1 VSTPGSGKLTQQ
13 SSLRVPES
21 APQGTDGAP
30 SFRRAGTIHGL
41 FSWCVREFP
50 GATALVHGGSRLTYA
65 ELDALSDH
73 YACELERAGVVPG
86 DFVPVAMKRSA
97 HLVAML
103 LGVLKR
109 GAAYSAMDTS
119 APQPRLAALVARLRP
134 RLVVTGMEGPWP
146 APSWM
151 PADYAPAGPRRRP
164 GPVPAGAGDPC
175 TVLFTSGSTGTPKGV
190 VSAHRGTVR
199 LFDDCDWMPLGPG
212 VTMPQM
218 ASASWDGFT
227 VDCWGPLLTGGTT
240 VIVDEP
246 ILVPAALSE
255 LRGRDGVNVVF
266 LTPSLFN
273 MLTDEDVRSFSGL
286 DAVLIG
292 GEKASPVHARRF
304 IESNPGTR
312 LINLYGPS
320 ECGILVTAHDISLA
334 DCESPDGIP
343 LGHAVP
349 HTRIHILDG
358 PRVCQAGELGEI
370 CLAGAGL
377 AIGYLDDAELTARQF
392 TDAGIEGT
400 RTRIYRTGDLGHWS
414 PDGNLCFDGRMDL
427 QVQVHGYRVEPEEIE
442 QTAAQVSGVTMTAV
456 VPLRRDGQVDAL
468 ALFYASP
475 QAGLSEAALRAELSR
490 RLPAYLV
497 PRRIRRLDRFPLL
510 ASGKLDRKL
519 MEAIVSAAEPEAV
532 PAGEPA
538 VPAARAVPEAAVAGE
553 PRSAT
558 EIAVAGVFAEILGA
572 QAVPRTVS
580 FFELGGDS
588 LSVARVCARLGQIIG
603 AKVQVS
609 QVFRTP
615 SVAQLA
621 AWLDAAASAPAT
633 VATPGTE
640 PGADGLIPLTPMQ
653 SVHVDKQ
660 LATKLSWWV
669 DGALDEDAL
678 MRAATDLHRRHQPLH
693 ARYVVSG
700 DGRGKAVLPADPGEA
715 EFHRLPPA
723 ADDAAAVEAA
733 RAVLKRPF
741 KIDQGELWRCV
752 LVRSLATGRRLFGVS
767 AHHIAFDGTS
777 ARVLITELSEAYAA
791 RVAGS
796 APRFAGPAAT
806 LADFETD
813 YRDQVAASDPQ
824 AQRRFWANEL
834 RGLRPS
840 RFPGHS
846 GAPPSFL
853 GPAAARRFTVE
864 AGQLRPWEEYGP
876 SRGMTPFVWM
886 AAAYTDALI
895 KAGAD
900 PDLSLW
906 FAYAKRGNDLLD
918 RGMTSRM
925 GIALLRPNAP
935 FRRGGNLLTRTRD
948 AYNKA
953 RAAQDLFLDP
963 KEMRRA
969 LEELGIDYAPLQGC
983 PYLLFHDMHRPAIR
997 LGDARVRY
1005 ASEVFTWTSIG
1016 AELCLEVQ
1024 AGPAGFAMA
1033 LVIRTDVYP
1042 VELAGTIGEL
1052 LSETIGEGPERLA
1065 LRTAS

>member
-1 VSTPGSGKLTQQ
+1 M
-13 SSLRVPES
+13 
-21 APQGTDGAP
+21 
-30 SFRRAGTIHGL
+30 
-41 FSWCVREFP
+41 
-50 GATALVHGGSRLTYA
+50 
-65 ELDALSDH
+65 
-73 YACELERAGVVPG
+73 
-86 DFVPVAMKRSA
+86 PVAMKRSA
-97 HLVAML
+97 HLVGTL

-134 RLVVTGMEGPWP
+134 RLVVTSMNGPWP
-146 APSWM
+146 V
-151 PADYAPAGPRRRP
+151 PAWAPARYDPAAPRYRP
-164 GPVPAGAGDPC
+164 SPVPAGPGDPC
-175 TVLFTSGSTGTPKGV
+175 TILFTSGSTGTPKGV

-246 ILVPAALSE
+246 ILVPAALGE
-255 LRGRDGVNVVF
+255 LRKRDGVNVVF

-273 MLTDEDVRSFSGL
+273 MLVDEGVQSFSGL
-286 DAVLIG
+286 NAVLIG
-292 GEKASPVHARRF
+292 GEKASPIHARRF

-334 DCESPDGIP
+334 DCGSADGIP

-349 HTRIHILDG
+349 HTAIHVLDG
-358 PRVCQAGELGEI
+358 TRVCQAGQRGEI
-370 CLAGAGL
+370 CLAGPGL
-377 AIGYLDDAELTARQF
+377 AIGYHDDAELTARQF
-392 TDAGIEGT
+392 TDVGIEGT
-400 RTRIYRTGDLGHWS
+400 RTRVYRTGDLGHWS
-414 PDGNLCFDGRMDL
+414 RTGELCFDGRMDL

-442 QTAAQVSGVTMTAV
+442 QAAAQVSGVTMTAV
-456 VPLRRDGQVDAL
+456 VPLRRNGQVDAL

-475 QAGLSEAALRAELSR
+475 EAGLSEAGLQAELSR

-519 MEAIVSAAEPEAV
+519 MEAIVSAAEPATT

-538 VPAARAVPEAAVAGE
+538 PPAGSAASSAGQ
-553 PRSAT
+553 PKGAT
-558 EIAVAGVFAEILGA
+558 EIAVARVFAEILGIDG
-572 QAVPRTVS
+572 VPRTVS

-588 LSVARVCARLGQIIG
+588 LSVARVCSRLGQVIG
-603 AKVQVS
+603 SKVQVS

-615 SVAQLA
+615 TVAQLA
-621 AWLDAAASAPAT
+621 AWLDAASNAPA
-633 VATPGTE
+633 AAAATE
-640 PGADGLIPLTPMQ
+640 PGTGHLVPLTPMQ
-653 SVHVDKQ
+653 SVHLDKQ
-660 LATKLSWWV
+660 LATKLSWWI

-678 MRAATDLHRRHQPLH
+678 VRAATDLHRRHQPLH

-700 DGRGKAVLPADPGEA
+700 PGAGQATLPADPGEA

-723 ADDAAAVEAA
+723 ADDAAAVEAI
-733 RAVLKRPF
+733 RAVLKEPF

-752 LVRSLATGRRLFGVS
+752 LVRSAATGRSLFGVA
-767 AHHIAFDGTS
+767 AHHVAFDGTS
-777 ARVLITELSEAYAA
+777 ARVLITELSTAYAA
-791 RVAGS
+791 RAAGS
-796 APRFAGPAAT
+796 APLFAEPAAT
-806 LADFETD
+806 LADFAAD
-813 YRDQVAASDPQ
+813 YRDQVAAASPE
-824 AQRRFWANEL
+824 AQRRYWANEL

-846 GAPPSFL
+846 GVPPSFL
-853 GPAAARRFTVE
+853 GPAAAQRFVMK
-864 AGQLRPWEEYGP
+864 ADQLKPWEAYGP

-935 FRRGGNLLTRTRD
+935 ARQGGNLLTRMRD

-963 KEMRRA
+963 H
-969 LEELGIDYAPLQGC
+969 ELHRTLDELRIEYAPLQGC
-983 PYLLFHDMHRPAIR
+983 PYLLFHDMSRPAIR
-997 LGDARVRY
+997 LGDVPIRY

-1024 AGPAGFAMA
+1024 AGSDGFSMA
-1033 LVIRTDVYP
+1033 LVTRTDVYP

-1052 LSETIGEGPERLA
+1052 LFETIGEGPERLA
-1065 LRTAS
+1065 QRTAS